1 MICPRT
7 HSQERAEPGLDGGFP
22 KLQTC
27 VSTCLLDIRS
37 RNSPD
42 PSSQLLAWTLVLAFP
57 RAWSSPPQSVPAAQG
72 LGQPLRVLCTVLGD
86 STAPGWVLSQL
97 QLQWP
102 SQAHIPNP
110 GPPLGEHLSSLDLKL
125 SHTGLRTGRYGKYLT
140 SNCNF
145 RIFNKEAPILTSG

>member
-1 MICPRT
+1 M
-7 HSQERAEPGLDGGFP
+7 
-22 KLQTC
+22 
-27 VSTCLLDIRS
+27 STCLLDIRS

-110 GPPLGEHLSSLDLKL
+110 GPPLGEHLSSLDRSYYRSVILN
-125 SHTGLRTGRYGKYLT
+125 SGRMGRFLRLQ
-140 SNCNF
+140 
-145 RIFNKEAPILTSG
+145 ILYNDPSWFCFSWSGAEPRHQPSKDALRVILCRQNSEPLI